1 MWLHTDVL
9 RLLSQIL
16 RRKAWPLTRYGWAIE
31 FRVCAQRCVCA
42 GGLPWSK
49 MRVVCCLQEGGCEE
63 RQQGQERAQE
73 GQDAKALGRMPIVVG
88 LERVMNMDILEHE
101 VASITAS
108 KHDATAQHNATLA
121 QPA

>member
-73 GQDAKALGRMPIVVG
+73 GQDAEALARMAILVC
-88 LERVMNMDILEHE
+88 LEGIMNMNILEDQ
-101 VASITAS
+101 VASLLS
-108 KHDATAQHNATLA
+108 SLSS
-121 QPA
+121 